1 MIDKFEHDMN
11 LDNIK
16 KIINN
21 VNIRK
26 NHIGSLDIQIVDHCN
41 LNCAGCD
48 HFSPLAEEWYEDI
61 ENFKKLMN
69 RLKKILCNKKI
80 FNINIM
86 GGEPLLHKDID
97 KFCLITRSIFNKA
110 EIKIVT
116 NGTLL
121 KLKDKNFFNNLKLYD
136 IKLDI
141 TSYNDSNKMFYKTNI
156 SLIDNSESIYS
167 NCINNCYNINRA
179 KKDIND
185 GLCEFYNDFQCCQLN
200 SNGDFYF
207 CIIPANIRHFNKFF
221 SYNFNTIKNKD
232 YINIYDVDNIDEI
245 IKCLNKELYFCKYC
259 NKHECKK
266 WGVSK
271 LDKYEWLK
279 C

>member
-1 MIDKFEHDMN
+1 MIDKLEHN
-11 LDNIK
+11 NKLDNFK
-16 KIINN
+16 TIINN
-21 VNIRK
+21 INIRK

-48 HFSPLAEEWYEDI
+48 HFSPIAKEWYENI

-69 RLKKILCNKKI
+69 RLKKILCNKKL

-86 GGEPLLHKDID
+86 GGEPLLHKDIEE
-97 KFCLITRSIFNKA
+97 FCHITRNIFNDA

-141 TSYNDSNKMFYKTNI
+141 TNYSDSNKMFYKTNI
-156 SLIDNSESIYS
+156 SCNDNNKSIYS
-167 NCINNCYNINRA
+167 NCINNCYNINYT
-179 KKDIND
+179 KKNIDNS
-185 GLCEFYNDFQCCQLN
+185 LYEFYNDFQCCQLN

-232 YINIYDVDNIDEI
+232 YINIYDIDNINEI
-245 IKCLNKELYFCKYC
+245 IKGLNRELHFCKYC

-279 C
+279 R